1 MRLRWFLRAACCVN
15 QAVRGAECCNVL
27 CLFPFLVGG
36 RAGRGVRQRG
46 VDGRTL
52 ECRVA
57 AAAFGAAG
65 GSVVCGVFL
74 GLARVRAARLGWRRC
89 AVHLYM
95 SHSQRGYW

>member
-1 MRLRWFLRAACCVN
+1 MCCAFSLFL
-15 QAVRGAECCNVL
+15 
-27 CLFPFLVGG
+27 LV
-36 RAGRGVRQRG
+36 AGRGGRVRQRG